1 MTLFYSDLYT
11 IPLPEG
17 HRFPMEK
24 YRLLREAL
32 TERGLFTEEEIRP
45 AVPATEEQLLLAHT
59 PAYVRSI
66 LDGTAAPA
74 VMRRIGF
81 PWSPALARRSMIT
94 VGGALCAADEALRSG
109 VSANLAG
116 GTHHAMRNEGEG
128 FCVFNDQAVTALR
141 LLSGGRVRRVAVVD
155 LDVHQGNG
163 TAEILGGRD
172 DVFILSMHGA
182 KNFPFRKVPS
192 TLDVEL
198 ADGTG
203 DGEYLSALASA
214 LPLVF
219 AFRPDIVLYQ
229 MGVDVLKEDA
239 LGRLHLSLD
248 GIAAREQMVYG
259 ACRRHGVPVSV
270 ALGGGYAKPIAHTIE
285 AQLRSFAVLR
295 SVFG

>member
-32 TERGLFTEEEIRP
+32 TERGLFTEEDIRP
-45 AVPATEEQLLLAHT
+45 AVPATEEELLLAHA

-81 PWSPALARRSMIT
+81 PWSPALARRSMMT

-141 LLSGGRVRRVAVVD
+141 LLRDGRVRRVAVVD

-163 TAEILGGRD
+163 TSEILGGRD

-182 KNFPFRKVPS
+182 KNFPFRKIPS

-203 DGEYLSALASA
+203 DDEYLAALSSA

-248 GIAAREQMVYG
+248 GIAAREETVYG

-270 ALGGGYAKPIAHTIE
+270 ALGGGYARPIVHTIE
-285 AQLRSFAVLR
+285 AQLRSFSVLR
-295 SVFG
+295 SVYG